1 MIFIDLNLIFLEI
14 FAIEIVRNTISKIHS
29 VILTLTNFKLYLA
42 KFKPKS
48 MKKQLLGFL
57 AVFLVNFLSFS
68 QNATLKGTVS
78 DTLGNPLF
86 NTRVL
91 IDGTGK
97 GAVTNDRGQ
106 YSIFDIVPGTY
117 TVMFRNLEF
126 KTLERKI
133 TLNPG
138 DVVELNVRL
147 SNEKEF
153 DEVLIIGYGTT
164 RTTDLTGSASV
175 IKEDNFLKG
184 NVGTPEQLIM
194 GKAAGVKINTNDGA
208 PGSGSTIRLRG
219 GTSINASNDPLIVVD
234 GVPLDN
240 GGIAGSANA
249 LSLINPD
256 DIASFVILKDASA
269 TAIYGSRGANGVIL
283 ITTKKGSGKEDKVK
297 VTLQSNTSLMTVA
310 RYADVMDGD
319 EFRRLVNENGTP
331 EMAALLGKENTDWQ
345 REVFRSALTADNN
358 FSVTGGIKKLPYR
371 FSYGNRYENGLLK
384 RDLFVRNSVS
394 LNFTPKFLDDH
405 LMIEFNNRFAQTS
418 NNFAN
423 RGALGAAYFDPTQPV
438 FSGNNAYGG
447 YFEWLTSQGTPVAI
461 APRNPV
467 GLLYQREDQSQVVRY
482 IGNFKATYKLP
493 FFPDIK
499 ATVNLGIDRARGQG
513 FTSTPNTSAS
523 GTLGIGALGSW
534 NEYEQRRGN
543 KLLETYVNYNNSSK
557 GSKHLI
563 DATLIYTAQDWFT
576 FSPNLPVFSF
586 NQDTIIVPANPNP
599 FDTRNAMISYVGRL
613 IYSYD
618 NRYVANVSLRRDGSS
633 RFSPETRW
641 GMFPSASAAWIISN
655 EEFLKNVSLVNMLK
669 LRAGWG
675 VTGQQDGIGDYA
687 YIGNYY
693 PGALTAQ
700 YAFGGQWYPVLRP
713 DGFDANL
720 KWETTS
726 SINLGLDFGL
736 KNDRINGTIDVYRK
750 DTRDLLAVVPVAAGS
765 NFTNQILT
773 NVGSMR
779 NEGIEITT
787 TFGLIAKKDMRLNLG
802 ANATYNRNTVMKLA
816 QISDPDSPG
825 ILVGGISGGVGNT
838 IQVHQIG
845 FPTFS
850 FLVYEQQY
858 DATGKPIEVGAI
870 NPNTGV
876 AYTDI
881 EAFADRN
888 GDGIIN
894 IDDRYIFPQAAPLWF
909 LGLSLDFTYKKWYAG
924 VSMRS
929 ELGGHLYNNIHSN
942 NGTFQSVNGT
952 QEFLNNIS
960 TLYYNE
966 EFQRTTERQLLSD
979 HYIEKVDFLRLD
991 YVNFGYDFGRIK
1003 KWKEYV
1009 GVRAGVT
1016 VSNLLVVTKYS
1027 GLDPEIN
1034 GGIDNNIY
1042 PRPRVFT
1049 LNLTFNF

>member
-1 MIFIDLNLIFLEI
+1 
-14 FAIEIVRNTISKIHS
+14 
-29 VILTLTNFKLYLA
+29 
-42 KFKPKS
+42 

-57 AVFLVNFLSFS
+57 VLVLVNFFAYS
-68 QNATLKGTVS
+68 QGAVLKGTVR
-78 DTLGNPLF
+78 DTIGNPLF
-86 NTRVL
+86 NTRVI
-91 IDGTGK
+91 IDGTGL

-106 YSIFDIVPGTY
+106 YAIANVPPGTY

-126 KTLERKI
+126 KTLERRV
-133 TLNPG
+133 TLNAG
-138 DVVELNVRL
+138 EIVELDVRL

-153 DEVLIIGYGTT
+153 EEVLIIGYGTT

-175 IKEDNFLKG
+175 IKEDDFLKG
-184 NVGTPEQLIM
+184 NLGTPEQLIM

-219 GTSINASNDPLIVVD
+219 GTSINASNDPLIVID

-283 ITTKKGSGKEDKVK
+283 ITTKKGTGKEDRLKVNW
-297 VTLQSNTSLMTVA
+297 QSNNSMMTVA
-310 RYADVMDGD
+310 RYADVMNGD
-319 EFRRLVNENGTP
+319 EFRRLVTENGTTQ
-331 EMAALLGKENTDWQ
+331 MSALLGDANTDWQ
-345 REVFRSALTADNN
+345 REVFRRAFTTDNN
-358 FSVTGGIKKLPYR
+358 ISVSGGIKKLPYR
-371 FSYGNRYENGLLK
+371 LSLGNRREEGLLK
-384 RDLFVRNSVS
+384 RDLFIRNSVA
-394 LNFTPKFLDDH
+394 LNFTPKFFDDH
-405 LMIEFNNRFAQTS
+405 LQIEFNNRFAQTS

-438 FSGNNAYGG
+438 YSGNDQYGG
-447 YFEWLTSQGTPVAI
+447 YFEWLTVQGNPVAI

-467 GLLYQREDQSQVVRY
+467 GLLYQREDQSMVVRY

-493 FFPDIK
+493 FMPDIK
-499 ATVNLGIDRARGQG
+499 ATVNLGIDRMRGSG

-523 GTLGIGALGSW
+523 GALGIGGLGSW

-543 KLLETYVNYNNSSK
+543 KLLETYVNYNNGSK
-557 GSKHLI
+557 GLKHLV

-576 FSPNLPVFSF
+576 FSPNLPVYSYA
-586 NQDTIIVPANPNP
+586 QDTIIVPANPNP
-599 FDTRNAMISYVGRL
+599 FDTRNALLSYVGRV

-633 RFSPETRW
+633 RFSPQTRW
-641 GMFPSASAAWIISN
+641 GMFPSASAAWIVSN
-655 EEFLKNVSLVNMLK
+655 EEFLKKVSLINMLK
-669 LRAGWG
+669 VRAGWG

-700 YAFGGQWYPVLRP
+700 YAFGGQFYQVLRP

-726 SINLGLDFGL
+726 SLNLGIDFGL
-736 KNDRINGTIDVYRK
+736 KNDRINGTIDIYRK
-750 DTRDLLAVVPVAAGS
+750 DTRDLLAVVPVPAGS

-787 TFGLIAKKDMRLNLG
+787 SFGLIAKKDMRLNLG
-802 ANATYNRNTVMKLA
+802 ANATYNRNTVLKLS
-816 QISDPDSPG
+816 QIEDPNSPG
-825 ILVGGISGGVGNT
+825 ILVGGIAGGVGNT
-838 IQVHQIG
+838 VQVHQIG

-850 FLVYEQQY
+850 YFVYEQQY
-858 DATGKPIEVGAI
+858 DANGRPIEVGAPSPFGG
-870 NPNTGV
+870 N
-876 AYTDI
+876 YTDI
-881 EAFADRN
+881 DAFVDRN

-894 IDDRYIFPQAAPLWF
+894 VEDRYIFPQAAPLWF
-909 LGLSLDFTYKKWYAG
+909 LGMSLDFTYKKWYAG
-924 VSMRS
+924 MSMRS
-929 ELGGHLYNNIHSN
+929 ELGGYLYNNIHSN
-942 NGTFQSVNGT
+942 NGTFQSINGT

-979 HYIEKVDFLRLD
+979 HYIEKANFLRLD

-1009 GVRAGVT
+1009 GVRAGIT
-1016 VSNLLVVTKYS
+1016 VNNVLVITKYQ